1 LPLATPEQYVEMLD
15 AAKKDGYAYP
25 AVNVSSSTTLNAAL
39 AGFADAGSD
48 GIVQLTPSGAEF
60 ASGKARDAVA
70 GAKALAA
77 FACEVADDYPVLIAL
92 HTDHCPPA
100 KVDAFLRPLLEESA
114 ARVRREEQP
123 LYQSHMFDGS
133 SLPLA
138 ENLELAAELLQTC
151 REANVILEIEV
162 GVVGGEEDGLDERGV
177 ADERLYSTP
186 ADAVTVVECLG
197 AGERGRYLLAATF
210 GNVHGVYAAVN
221 PKLRPEILRALRE
234 AVVERFGAGAAFDF
248 VFHGG
253 SGSTP
258 QQIDEAI
265 ACGVVKFNLDTDLQY
280 AYTRAVADHMFRNY
294 DGVLQTDG
302 GLGEKTAY
310 DPRAWGRAAEAS
322 MAARVA
328 DACAMLRS
336 SGRTLAARGHA
347 SLTEREARAG

>member
-1 LPLATPEQYVEMLD
+1 LALATPEQYVDMLD
-15 AAKKDGYAYP
+15 AAKRDGYAYA

-39 AGFADAGSD
+39 AGFADARSD

-60 ASGKARDAVA
+60 ASGTAVDAAA
-70 GAKALAA
+70 GARALAA
-77 FACEVADDYPVLIAL
+77 FARQVADDYPVLIAL

-114 ARVRREEQP
+114 ARARRDKPP
-123 LYQSHMFDGS
+123 LYHSHMFDGS

-138 ENLELAAELLQTC
+138 ENLEMAAELLLTC
-151 REANVILEIEV
+151 REANVILEIEI
-162 GVVGGEEDGLDERGV
+162 GVVGGEEDGLDARGV

-186 ADAVTVVECLG
+186 ADAVIVVERLG

-210 GNVHGVYAAVN
+210 GNVHGVYAPVN
-221 PKLRPEILRALRE
+221 AKLRPEILRALRN
-234 AVVERFGAGAAFDF
+234 AVIERFGAGAELDF

-258 QQIDEAI
+258 EQIDEAI
-265 ACGVVKFNLDTDLQY
+265 GYGVVKFNLDTDLQY
-280 AYTRAVADHMFRNY
+280 AYTRAVAHHMFRNY

-302 GLGEKTAY
+302 GLGDKRAY

-336 SGRTLAARGHA
+336 SGRTLAARV
-347 SLTEREARAG
+347 TRR